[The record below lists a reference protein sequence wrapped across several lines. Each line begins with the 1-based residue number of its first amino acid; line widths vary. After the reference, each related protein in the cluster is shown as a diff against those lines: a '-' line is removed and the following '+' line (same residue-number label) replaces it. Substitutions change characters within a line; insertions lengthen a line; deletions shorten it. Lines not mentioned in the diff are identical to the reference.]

1 MCVKGLSVREMIY
14 HPDRLLV
21 PLKRIGPGHSR
32 KWKRISWDQALKEIS
47 ARLEDIRQTS
57 GAESIAVGQ
66 GTGRHHFMN
75 VIRFANTLGTPNWYE
90 PGLANCFI
98 PRVTV
103 SNLTYGGLV
112 TADYYGTSTPR
123 TILFWGHNPLVTSPD
138 GELSALVKK
147 ALRNGAQGIA
157 VDPRRSETADQCRL
171 WLPIRPGTDAALAL
185 AMIHCIIYED
195 LYDHEFV
202 HAHTTGFD
210 QLKTHVRSFS
220 PIWAEPI
227 TGVSASLITE
237 AARCYALEKPSIL
250 EWGVAVEHTP
260 HCLQTVRALALLRGI
275 TGNLDTPGA
284 DIFGA
289 CLLNPFPV
297 MKSALPDG
305 MAKKRLGGAEF
316 KLLGGARAFLPAAH
330 IPAVLR
336 AMTHGEPYRVR
347 ALLNFG
353 SNPLVTVAN
362 PRKVYEALSS
372 LDFMVAADMFMTPT
386 AAMADYV
393 LPAAF
398 WPEVDQLVEIPYVAA
413 NAVLAQ
419 QKVLTVGECRPDEDI
434 LWDLAQG
441 MNLPGSEESPMDIL
455 NSRLSGLGLTF
466 EDLKNRGY
474 VFQAP
479 EYGLRRKNG
488 FRTPSGKVEL
498 YSRSMERMG
507 YDPLPFFRE
516 PPESP
521 VSRKDLVNRFPYVL
535 TTGGR
540 RAEFFHSDNRQIP
553 FLRKRRPHPLAELNP
568 LDAADNGIRQGD
580 RIWITSPRGRIEMR
594 ARVTDRMTRGVVN
607 IDHGWWFPEKKDTD
621 FGIWEANANL
631 LTSGDP
637 PYDPGF
643 GSYQLRALLC
653 AVQKVDPQT

>member
-1 MCVKGLSVREMIY
+1 MCVKGLSIREMMY
-14 HPDRLLV
+14 HPDRLVV
-21 PLKRIGPGHSR
+21 PLKRIGRKPGC
-32 KWKRISWDQALKEIS
+32 KWARISWDQALTEIS
-47 ARLEDIRQTS
+47 DRLEDIRQSS
-57 GAESIAVGQ
+57 GPESIAVGQ

-98 PRVTV
+98 PRITV
-103 SNLTYGGLV
+103 SQWTYGGLV
-112 TADYYGTSTPR
+112 SADYYGKTTPR

-157 VDPRRSETADQCRL
+157 VDPRRSETADKCSL
-171 WLPIRPGTDAALAL
+171 WLPLRPGTDSALAL
-185 AMIHCIIYED
+185 AMIHCIIYEN
-195 LYDHEFV
+195 LYDHDFV
-202 HAHTTGFD
+202 ETHTIGFQRLTAHV
-210 QLKTHVRSFS
+210 KEFS
-220 PIWAEPI
+220 PAWAEPI
-227 TGVSASLITE
+227 TGVPASLITK
-237 AARCYALEKPSIL
+237 AARCYALDKPSVL
-250 EWGVAVEHTP
+250 EWGVAIEQTP

-275 TGNLDTPGA
+275 TGNLDVPGA

-289 CLLNPFPV
+289 SLLKPFPLL
-297 MKSALPDG
+297 KSALPTG
-305 MAKKRLGGAEF
+305 MAQKRLGALEF

-336 AMTHGEPYRVR
+336 AMTLGEPYKIR

-362 PRKVYEALSS
+362 TRKTYEALSS
-372 LDFMVAADMFMTPT
+372 LEFMVVADMFMTPT
-386 AAMADYV
+386 AALADYV

-398 WPEVDQLVEIPYVAA
+398 WPEVDSLVEIPYVAA

-419 QKVLTVGECRPDEDI
+419 QKVVTVEECRPDEDI
-434 LWDLAQG
+434 LSDLAG
-441 MNLPGSEESPMDIL
+441 RMHLTGSEESPMDIL
-455 NSRLSGLGLTF
+455 NFRLSGLGLGF
-466 EDLKNRGY
+466 EDLKQQGY

-507 YDPLPFFRE
+507 YDPLPFFQE

-521 VSRKDLVNRFPYVL
+521 VSRKDLLDYYPYVL
-535 TTGGR
+535 ITGSR

-553 FLRKRRPHPLAELNP
+553 FLRKRRPYPMAELHL
-568 LDAADNGIRQGD
+568 LDAADNGICEGD

-594 ARVTDRMTRGVVN
+594 ARVTDRIARGVVS

-621 FGIWEANANL
+621 FGIWDANANV
-631 LTSGDP
+631 LTSDEP

-653 AVQKVDPQT
+653 AVQKIQP